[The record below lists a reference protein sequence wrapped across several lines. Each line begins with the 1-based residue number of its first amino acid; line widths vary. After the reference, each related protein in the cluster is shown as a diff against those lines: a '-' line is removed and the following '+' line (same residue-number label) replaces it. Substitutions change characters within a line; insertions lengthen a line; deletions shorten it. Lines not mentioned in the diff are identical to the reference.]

1 MLIRRENA
9 AFISPANSSV
19 IREAERWREETRGL
33 QRREDRQ
40 RRGGAGE
47 VVRSTG
53 IKQTE
58 LVPCDKNHRSRNLT
72 GTIDFFPPPLLLTRV
87 FSASRCLFSK
97 RSNLRGHLRRW
108 AAYTFYPYFFSFF
121 SLPLPLTCFLFF
133 SLSQFPIISARQFCF
148 SSPGTSTLL
157 IRRLSVC
164 HRRGE
169 TSCVCLLSLS
179 LSFSD
184 CSRWR
189 FVVLFPPPPPSS
201 I

>member
-72 GTIDFFPPPLLLTRV
+72 GTIDFF
-87 FSASRCLFSK
+87 
-97 RSNLRGHLRRW
+97 
-108 AAYTFYPYFFSFF
+108 
-121 SLPLPLTCFLFF
+121 
-133 SLSQFPIISARQFCF
+133 
-148 SSPGTSTLL
+148 
-157 IRRLSVC
+157 
-164 HRRGE
+164 
-169 TSCVCLLSLS
+169 
-179 LSFSD
+179 
-184 CSRWR
+184 
-189 FVVLFPPPPPSS
+189 FPPPPPHSS
-201 I
+201 VFCLPLPLLKAQQSERPPETLGSLYLLSIFLFFLFSPPPAYMFSFFLSFTISYNFCPTILLFFPGNFHPADPSPLRVSPER